1 MNVRD
6 GIDFGSV
13 TSASVSVEGCQ
24 VWGNGRDGIRG
35 YWETPIGPLVVQ
47 DTRVR
52 GNGGH
57 GIFLSGNPF
66 GGSGMTQLTISGS
79 SVNENAENGI
89 QTSGTA
95 SVLVITDSEV
105 SRNGD
110 DGIAFHQAGAGP
122 LLVNVVSVGDCR
134 VEQNGG
140 VGLRV
145 TSAGGIA
152 KWSAWGST
160 FARNG
165 GAAIDDNG
173 LPAANASCQPG
184 YNLFAM
190 NAGAGGPANF
200 VGAGANTCTA
210 LGNANQTQ

>member
-1 MNVRD
+1 
-6 GIDFGSV
+6 
-13 TSASVSVEGCQ
+13 
-24 VWGNGRDGIRG
+24 
-35 YWETPIGPLVVQ
+35 
-47 DTRVR
+47 
-52 GNGGH
+52 
-57 GIFLSGNPF
+57 
-66 GGSGMTQLTISGS
+66 
-79 SVNENAENGI
+79 
-89 QTSGTA
+89 
-95 SVLVITDSEV
+95 
-105 SRNGD
+105 
-110 DGIAFHQAGAGP
+110 
-122 LLVNVVSVGDCR
+122 
-134 VEQNGG
+134 
-140 VGLRV
+140 V